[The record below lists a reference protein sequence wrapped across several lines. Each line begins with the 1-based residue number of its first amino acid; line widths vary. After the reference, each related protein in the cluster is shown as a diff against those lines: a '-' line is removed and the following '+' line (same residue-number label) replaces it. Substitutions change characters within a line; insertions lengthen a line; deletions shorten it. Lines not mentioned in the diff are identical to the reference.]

1 MSLIKGWDGVKAC
14 PILQEFDV
22 QEIATEKDKKVDR
35 KSCLGV
41 EGFVG
46 QTWLG
51 IVFCGHGASQ
61 CRMAMFPGV
70 VSMFAIFYMRF
81 GSFDCSTP
89 SFAWSVAV
97 KSILL

>member
-70 VSMFAIFYMRF
+70 VSMFAIFY
-81 GSFDCSTP
+81 
-89 SFAWSVAV
+89 
-97 KSILL
+97 I